1 MINQLLTSQLKKDI
15 MSTATVTATPVAAG
29 TFAID
34 RTHSEVL
41 FRVRHLLSRVG
52 GQFRDFAGTI
62 VFDPE
67 HLEASSVTLG
77 IQAASIDT
85 SVADRDAHLRS
96 DDFFAVE
103 SHPEITFT
111 SDRVVSTGTDTFTV
125 SGTLTIRGIAR
136 RVELPVTYLG
146 VAKDPWGNE
155 KVAFEASIRLNRKDF
170 GLTWNAALETGGL
183 LVGDDVDVQ
192 LNVQATRS

>member
-1 MINQLLTSQLKKDI
+1 MEDT
-15 MSTATVTATPVAAG
+15 MPTATTTAAPLSSASAAY
-29 TFAID
+29 TID
-34 RTHSEVL
+34 RAHSEVL

-52 GQFRDFAGTI
+52 GRFRDFSGTI
-62 VFDPE
+62 EFDPGRP
-67 HLEASSVTLG
+67 EASRVEFN
-77 IQAASIDT
+77 IKAASVDT

-103 SHPEITFT
+103 AHPEITFA
-111 SDRVVSTGTDTFTV
+111 SDSVVATGANTFTV
-125 SGTLTIRGIAR
+125 SGTLRIRGIAR

-146 VAKDPWGNE
+146 QAKDPWGNE
-155 KVAFEASIRLNRKDF
+155 KAAFEASIRLNRKDF

>member
-1 MINQLLTSQLKKDI
+1 

-62 VFDPE
+62 EFDPE
-67 HLEASSVTLG
+67 HLEASSVKFA

-103 SHPEITFT
+103 RHPEITFT
-111 SDRVVSTGTDTFTV
+111 SDRVVSTETDTFTV
-125 SGTLTIRGIAR
+125 SGTLTIRGITR

-146 VAKDPWGNE
+146 VAKDPWGSE
-155 KVAFEASIRLNRKDF
+155 KAAFEASIRLNRKDF

>member
-1 MINQLLTSQLKKDI
+1 

-52 GQFRDFAGTI
+52 GQFRDFAGT
-62 VFDPE
+62 F
-67 HLEASSVTLG
+67 ASDG
-77 IQAASIDT
+77 
-85 SVADRDAHLRS
+85 
-96 DDFFAVE
+96 
-103 SHPEITFT
+103 
-111 SDRVVSTGTDTFTV
+111 VVRAGTDTFTV
-125 SGTLTIRGIAR
+125 SGTLTIRGIGR

-155 KVAFEASIRLNRKDF
+155 KVAFEASIRLNRRDF

>member
-1 MINQLLTSQLKKDI
+1 MEDM
-15 MSTATVTATPVAAG
+15 MSTATLTPTPAAAATY
-29 TFAID
+29 AID

-62 VFDPE
+62 VFDAK
-67 HLEASSVTLG
+67 HLEASRVEFA

-96 DDFFAVE
+96 DDFFAVDT
-103 SHPEITFT
+103 HPEITFV
-111 SDRVVSTGTDTFTV
+111 SDRVVRTGTDTFTI
-125 SGTLTIRGIAR
+125 SGMLTMRGIAQ

-155 KVAFEASIRLNRKDF
+155 KVAFEAAIRLNRKDF

-192 LNVQATRS
+192 LNVQAARS

>member
-1 MINQLLTSQLKKDI
+1 MTPTTLAPAPVRS
-15 MSTATVTATPVAAG
+15 ATYN
-29 TFAID
+29 ID
-34 RTHSEVL
+34 RTHSEVR

-67 HLEASSVTLG
+67 HPEASQVEFT

-103 SHPEITFT
+103 THPEITFA
-111 SDRVVSTGTDTFTV
+111 SDRVTPTGADTFTV
-125 SGTLTIRGIAR
+125 GGTLTMRGVAQ
-136 RVELPVTYLG
+136 RVELPATYLG

-155 KVAFEASIRLNRKDF
+155 KVAFEASVRLNRKAF
-170 GLTWNAALETGGL
+170 GLTWNRALETGGF

-192 LNVQATRS
+192 LNVQAARS

>member
-1 MINQLLTSQLKKDI
+1 
-15 MSTATVTATPVAAG
+15 MSTATLPPTPVGAA
-29 TFAID
+29 TYAID

-67 HLEASSVTLG
+67 HLEASSVEFA

-96 DDFFAVE
+96 DDFFAVD
-103 SHPEITFT
+103 SHPEITFA
-111 SDRVVSTGTDTFTV
+111 SDRVVRTGTDTFTV

-183 LVGDDVDVQ
+183 LVGDDVDIQ

>member
-1 MINQLLTSQLKKDI
+1 MTT
-15 MSTATVTATPVAAG
+15 TAPAPAVPTTYT
-29 TFAID
+29 ID

-62 VFDPE
+62 AFDAEHPE
-67 HLEASSVTLG
+67 TSTVDFV

-85 SVADRDAHLRS
+85 SVADRDTHLRS

-103 SHPEITFT
+103 TYPQIAFA
-111 SDRVVSTGTDTFTV
+111 SDSVTPTGRDTFSV
-125 SGTLTIRGIAR
+125 RGTLTMRGVAR

-155 KVAFEASIRLNRKDF
+155 KAAFEASLRLNRKDF
-170 GLTWNAALETGGL
+170 GLAWNAALETGGF

-192 LNVQATRS
+192 PNVQATRS

>member
-1 MINQLLTSQLKKDI
+1 MEDM
-15 MSTATVTATPVAAG
+15 MSTTTLTPTPAAAATY
-29 TFAID
+29 AID
-34 RTHSEVL
+34 RTHSEVR

-62 VFDPE
+62 VFDAN
-67 HLEASSVTLG
+67 HLETSRVEFA

-96 DDFFAVE
+96 DDFFAVDKY
-103 SHPEITFT
+103 PEITFA
-111 SDRVVSTGTDTFTV
+111 SDRVVRTGTDTFTV
-125 SGTLTIRGIAR
+125 SGMLTIRGIAQ

-155 KVAFEASIRLNRKDF
+155 KVAFEAAIRLNRKDF

-192 LNVQATRS
+192 LNVQAARS